1 METVSLDFSGIILM
15 LALGLRHGLDPDHI
29 ALIDGLTLRFN
40 ETKPS
45 LAKWVGTLF
54 ATGHGLVVTTIAV
67 LVSIISEE
75 FKMPSW
81 FFIFAEWV
89 PVFLLLFVGIL
100 NLKGLLSKNDYKTVG
115 WRSSFIPKSL
125 KNSVNPF
132 SVILIGV
139 LFAAV
144 FDTSTQAAAWGYAA
158 SAQGGTLGALA
169 MGLIFSAGMI
179 VTDTIDGH
187 ILHKLLTKTKNK
199 VTILC
204 YRKRIGWT
212 IVIMSFTVAGYKI
225 ASEFIPTIE
234 LSNTANSLI
243 GLSFMLFVIGIY
255 AITIIKNSKKQ
266 AN

>member
-1 METVSLDFSGIILM
+1 M

-54 ATGHGLVVTTIAV
+54 ATGHGLVVTVIAV
-67 LVSIISEE
+67 LVSIVSKKFELPDWV
-75 FKMPSW
+75 FN
-81 FFIFAEWV
+81 FAEWV
-89 PVFLLLFVGIL
+89 PVILLLFVGIL
-100 NLKGLLSKNDYKTVG
+100 NLKGLLSKNNYKTVG
-115 WRSSFIPKSL
+115 WRSSLLPKSL
-125 KNSVNPF
+125 KNSANPF
-132 SVILIGV
+132 AVILIGV

-144 FDTSTQAAAWGYAA
+144 FDTATQAAAWGYAA
-158 SAQGGTLGALA
+158 SAQGGTSGALA

-179 VTDTIDGH
+179 VTDTIDGR
-187 ILHKLLTKTKNK
+187 ILHNILTKTKNQA
-199 VTILC
+199 TILS
-204 YRKRIGWT
+204 YRKWIGWT

-225 ASEFIPTIE
+225 ASVFIPSIE

-255 AITIIKNSKKQ
+255 TITIIKNSKIQ
-266 AN
+266 VS